1 MAGEAIRQP
10 YEWWPADRWRE
21 ERQRDLSLLRPWV
34 EARLQRSSRG
44 QRHPVYDF
52 LFEYYSY
59 RPSHLLRWSPGWGI
73 VLQGARI
80 EDVGWREFI
89 EITDGV
95 VLPVEAFPAHRVDY
109 LRWAVEYLEAVEARE
124 PAWSCFGLH
133 EWAMVYQESCIR
145 HPYVPLRL
153 QSERIDAF
161 VRQQS
166 LRCTHY
172 DAYRFFTPAARPL
185 NRWELTRS
193 DAIRFDQPACVHVN
207 MDLYRFAYKIA
218 PFCPGSLVA
227 ATFDLARRARELDM
241 RASPYDLRVYGLEPI
256 CIETTEGRAEYIE
269 AQRQLFVQ
277 AQPLRRQLRAL
288 YQRLLNDRLSVPDP
302 SPRQDGAAHPE
313 RSMWR

>member
-1 MAGEAIRQP
+1 MFSLAVRKV
-10 YEWWPADRWRE
+10 YECWPVDRWRE
-21 ERQRDLSLLRPWV
+21 ERQRYLSFLQPWV
-34 EARLQRSSRG
+34 EARLQRSSRR

-73 VLQGARI
+73 VLQHARI
-80 EDVGWREFI
+80 EDVRWREFV
-89 EITDGV
+89 ETSGGV
-95 VLPVEAFPAHRVDY
+95 VLLVEAFPAHRVDY
-109 LRWAVEYLEAVEARE
+109 LRWAVEYLNAVEARE
-124 PAWSCFGLH
+124 PAWSCLGLH

-153 QSERIDAF
+153 GRETIDAF
-161 VRQQS
+161 VQQQS

-185 NRWELTRS
+185 NRWELSRAS
-193 DAIRFDQPACVHVN
+193 AIQFDQPACVHVN

-218 PFCPGSLVA
+218 PFCPSSLVA

-241 RASPYDLRVYGLEPI
+241 RASPYDLRAYGLEPI

-269 AQRQLFVQ
+269 AQRQLYVQ
-277 AQPLRRQLRAL
+277 AQPLRRQLYIL
-288 YQRLLNDRLSVPDP
+288 YQRLLNDRLSVSDLPP
-302 SPRQDGAAHPE
+302 GQGEAAPL
-313 RSMWR
+313 